1 MSLSLL
7 MSYQA
12 VIPISGILCVRVC
25 IHSRNSG
32 KCEQWMKQ
40 ADPHVKKV
48 SETVCGPLLQE
59 LCEQSIYWDMCCVEV
74 FRLGTSL
81 WYTLLHL
88 SFATS
93 IVFPGAAL
101 FGKLPGGVVSD
112 ETVLLDVEEF
122 AASKSQCWHSNLELL
137 ESLREDDNSH
147 AVHELAKADHD
158 LGRMTLPV
166 PVESIDLASVR
177 CVHAPCGTMQF

>member
-1 MSLSLL
+1 

-12 VIPISGILCVRVC
+12 VLPISGILCVRVC
-25 IHSRNSG
+25 IHSRKSG
-32 KCEQWMKQ
+32 KCEQWMNQ

-59 LCEQSIYWDMCCVEV
+59 LCERTSYWDKCCVEV

-93 IVFPGAAL
+93 IVFQVL
-101 FGKLPGGVVSD
+101 RYLENCRVEQSVTKLCCQMLRSLLPVSRN
-112 ETVLLDVEEF
+112 VGI
-122 AASKSQCWHSNLELL
+122 AIWNSWNHS
-137 ESLREDDNSH
+137 
-147 AVHELAKADHD
+147 
-158 LGRMTLPV
+158 GRMITPTHYMNWPRQITTLV
-166 PVESIDLASVR
+166 A
-177 CVHAPCGTMQF
+177 